1 MNSPLRK
8 LPRPSTWSLKTR
20 LVLGVVVLAGMG
32 FAVSDFVAQSVFRSY
47 LVAQV
52 DNQLRDIA
60 GGSLLRLDRAGIAP
74 QKHEEEDDDTHP
86 FRAVEPLSG
95 VPTAVSITLLDST
108 GKVTGTLGGDLSTQR
123 ITEAISG
130 ITPAEVLQHDAQPY
144 TIHRGIGQSDYRV
157 LTRILPSGFGSVVA
171 AVSLESVDSNIQ
183 RLRSLF
189 LLVGFVVLLLI
200 ALVSRRII
208 SISLRPLTDVE
219 STAEAIAAGDL
230 SARMPDAKPDTEVG
244 RLVTSLNRML
254 GRIEE
259 SFSVRIA
266 SENKLRRFVAD
277 ASHELRTPLTAIRGF
292 SELYRQG
299 AVQGEEKTKEL
310 VSRIEKES
318 LRMSSLVEDLLL
330 LARIDQA
337 RELQNDPVDLNT
349 LLKEVVAS
357 AEVSDRGHP
366 ITLSLPEE
374 DFFVLGDS
382 KRIHQVVANLISNA
396 QTHTPVGTKIEVSLS
411 QTHEATTIVV
421 ADNGQGLSEADQAK
435 IFERFYRADP
445 SRVRN
450 GAEGS
455 GLGLSIVDAVMTAH
469 GGQVTVQSELGKG
482 STFTLW
488 FPKQVS

>member
-1 MNSPLRK
+1 MVSPLQK

-20 LVLGVVVLAGMG
+20 LVLGVVILAGLG
-32 FAVSDFVAQSVFRSY
+32 FAISDFVAQSVFRNY

-52 DNQLRDIA
+52 DNQLNDIA

-74 QKHEEEDDDTHP
+74 QKHEDDDNEHP
-86 FRAVEPLSG
+86 FRSVQPLTG
-95 VPTAVSITLLDST
+95 VPTAVSITLLDAT
-108 GKVTGTLGGDLSTQR
+108 GNVTGTLGGDLATQK

-130 ITPAEVLQHDAQPY
+130 ITVADVIKHDAQPY
-144 TIHRGIGQSDYRV
+144 TINGGLGNSDYRV
-157 LTRILPSGFGSVVA
+157 LTRVLPSGFGSVVA
-171 AVSLESVDSNIQ
+171 AVSLDSVDANIQ

-208 SISLRPLTDVE
+208 SISLKPLTDVE
-219 STAEAIAAGDL
+219 STAEAIAVGDL

-254 GRIEE
+254 TRIEE
-259 SFSVRIA
+259 SFAVRVE

-310 VSRIEKES
+310 VGRIEKES

-337 RELQNDPVDLNT
+337 RELQHDPVDLNT

-357 AEVSDRGHP
+357 AEVSGRQHP
-366 ITLSLPEE
+366 ISLSLPQ
-374 DFFVLGDS
+374 DDVFVIGDS
-382 KRIHQVVANLISNA
+382 KRIHQVVANVVSNA
-396 QTHTPVGTKIEVSLS
+396 QTHTPVGTHISISLVQNNDGTS
-411 QTHEATTIVV
+411 IVV
-421 ADNGQGLSEADQAK
+421 EDNGQGLSEADQAR

-450 GAEGS
+450 GVEGS
-455 GLGLSIVDAVMTAH
+455 GLGLSIVDAVMSAH
-469 GGQVTVQSELGKG
+469 GGKVTVQSELGKG

-488 FPKQVS
+488 FPKKEEL